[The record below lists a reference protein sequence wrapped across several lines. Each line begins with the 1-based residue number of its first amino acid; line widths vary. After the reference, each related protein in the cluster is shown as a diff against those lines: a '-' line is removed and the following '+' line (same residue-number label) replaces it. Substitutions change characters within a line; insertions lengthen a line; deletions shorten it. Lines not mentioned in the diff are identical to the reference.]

1 MNDFSK
7 KRAEFVNS
15 VLKNSSITDKKVLE
29 AFLQTPREEFIPI
42 KYREKAYHDYPL
54 PIGEGQTI
62 SQPSLVALMTQLL
75 KLKGGEKVLEIGTGS
90 GFQAAILAKIAREV
104 YSIERIPKLAKKAK
118 GVLAKLG
125 LKNVNIVVGDG
136 TLGLTK
142 LAPFDA
148 IIVTAGAKDIPQT
161 LLEQLRIGGRM
172 VIPASDDTYG
182 QVLKVVKKLQNKIE
196 IKNIEPVAFVPL
208 IGKFGWEK

>member
-7 KRAEFVNS
+7 ERAEFVNS
-15 VLKNSSITDKKVLE
+15 VLKDSSITDKKVLK
-29 AFLQTPREEFIPI
+29 AFLQIPREEFIPI

-75 KLKGGEKVLEIGTGS
+75 KLKGGDKVLEIGTGS
-90 GFQAAILAKIAREV
+90 GFQAAILSSIAKEV
-104 YSIERIPKLAKKAK
+104 YSIERIPKLAKKAG

-125 LKNVNIVVGDG
+125 LKNVTALVGDG
-136 TLGLTK
+136 TLGLPK
-142 LAPFDA
+142 FAPFDA
-148 IIVTAGAKDIPQT
+148 IIVTAGAKSIPQT
-161 LLEQLRIGGRM
+161 LLEQLKVGGRM
-172 VIPASDDTYG
+172 VIPTSDDGYG
-182 QVLKVVKKLQNKIE
+182 QVLKVVKKLKDRIVIE
-196 IKNIEPVAFVPL
+196 EIEPVAFVPL